1 MLIAFRQPSILPLLS
16 HENIHPFLGIIME
29 SNNTIST
36 VVEHMA
42 GRNAFEYVQ
51 TCPGVD
57 PAPLVRQC

>member
-1 MLIAFRQPSILPLLS
+1 MLIAFRQPLILPLLD

-36 VVEHMA
+36 VAERMA
-42 GRNAFEYVQ
+42 GRNAFEYVKSS
-51 TCPGVD
+51 GVD